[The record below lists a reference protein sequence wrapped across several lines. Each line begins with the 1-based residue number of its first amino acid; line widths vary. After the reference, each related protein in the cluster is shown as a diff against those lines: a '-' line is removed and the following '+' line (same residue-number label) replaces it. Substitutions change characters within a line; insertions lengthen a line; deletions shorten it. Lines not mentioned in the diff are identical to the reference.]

1 MILYPTTA
9 LMLSSF
15 VIGVFIP
22 MLTALVTHITAP
34 QWLRSGLNFG
44 LSALAGILTT
54 IAITD
59 YHTLNDYL
67 LAIAFAWLATMR
79 SHYAGL
85 TTPIAIATA
94 NFGIGKQSKVGT
106 LDIPIPAD
114 EPALATPPVIPSVVD
129 IPAASEVTPNTAI
142 VPPININSTVDP
154 AINPTS
160 KHNTGG

>member
-1 MILYPTTA
+1 MTA

-54 IAITD
+54 LVITD
-59 YHTLNDYL
+59 YHTLIDYL

-106 LDIPIPAD
+106 PDIPIPE
-114 EPALATPPVIPSVVD
+114 EPTILEPTPATAPI
-129 IPAASEVTPNTAI
+129 INMPAASEVTPNTAI
-142 VPPININSTVDP
+142 APPININSTVDP

-160 KHNTGG
+160 KHSTGG

>member
-1 MILYPTTA
+1 MIPYSMTA

-22 MLTALVTHITAP
+22 MLTALITHITAP

-44 LSALAGILTT
+44 LSALAGVLAT
-54 IAITD
+54 IAITN

-85 TTPIAIATA
+85 SNPIAIATA
-94 NFGIGKQSKVGT
+94 NLGIGRQSKVGT
-106 LDIPIPAD
+106 LDTSTPE
-114 EPALATPPVIPSVVD
+114 EPAVWEPTPATSPIID
-129 IPAASEVTPNTAI
+129 MPAASEVTPNTAI
-142 VPPININSTVDP
+142 APPININSTVDP

-160 KHNTGG
+160 KHSTGG

>member
-1 MILYPTTA
+1 
-9 LMLSSF
+9 MLSSF

-34 QWLRSGLNFG
+34 QWIRSGLNFG
-44 LSALAGILTT
+44 LSALVGVLAT

-85 TTPIAIATA
+85 TTAIAITTA
-94 NFGIGKQSKVGT
+94 NFGIGRQSKPGT
-106 LDIPIPAD
+106 LDIPAPNEYPIIP
-114 EPALATPPVIPSVVD
+114 TP
-129 IPAASEVTPNTAI
+129 SEVTPNTAI
-142 VPPININSTVDP
+142 APPIDIRNDKNIT
-154 AINPTS
+154 
-160 KHNTGG
+160 